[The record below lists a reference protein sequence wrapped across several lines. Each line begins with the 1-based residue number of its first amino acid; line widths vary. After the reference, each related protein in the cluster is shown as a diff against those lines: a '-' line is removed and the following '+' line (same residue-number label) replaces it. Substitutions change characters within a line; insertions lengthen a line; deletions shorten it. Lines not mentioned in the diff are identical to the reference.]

1 MLKKLIPEDCVTYEE
16 LADLAARHRKDCE
29 VFRKARENG
38 IKVKKEVLLFMVET
52 TERIEKRMR
61 ELDDIYS
68 ERKASLVNEIIGYIE

>member
-1 MLKKLIPEDCVTYEE
+1 
-16 LADLAARHRKDCE
+16 
-29 VFRKARENG
+29 
-38 IKVKKEVLLFMVET
+38 MVET